1 MVLHSFY
8 KKILSIKVISSL
20 NLKVLLKVKLSATIW
35 PELGLIK
42 AE

>member
-8 KKILSIKVISSL
+8 IKILSHKVIFSL
-20 NLKVLLKVKLSATIW
+20 NWKVLLKVKLSAPIW